1 MDRRHSWTVKD
12 VKSLVRFFVNEEKHT
27 VLSGGEDSHPSLEV
41 EVLAAL
47 VTVAAWMGP
56 WRRPSL
62 PELLLPELRRLI
74 VWIDVLR
81 GWLALAVP
89 TLAALLAYPNFR
101 N

>member
-1 MDRRHSWTVKD
+1 MV
-12 VKSLVRFFVNEEKHT
+12 
-27 VLSGGEDSHPSLEV
+27 GGTATPSLEV

-47 VTVAAWMGP
+47 VTVATWTGP

-62 PELLLPELRRLI
+62 PELLLPKFRRSI
-74 VWIDVLR
+74 VWVNVLR

-89 TLAALLAYPNFR
+89 TLAALLSYPNFR

>member
-1 MDRRHSWTVKD
+1 MVGRTA
-12 VKSLVRFFVNEEKHT
+12 T
-27 VLSGGEDSHPSLEV
+27 PSLEV

-47 VTVAAWMGP
+47 VMVAACTGP

-89 TLAALLAYPNFR
+89 TLAALLSYPNFR